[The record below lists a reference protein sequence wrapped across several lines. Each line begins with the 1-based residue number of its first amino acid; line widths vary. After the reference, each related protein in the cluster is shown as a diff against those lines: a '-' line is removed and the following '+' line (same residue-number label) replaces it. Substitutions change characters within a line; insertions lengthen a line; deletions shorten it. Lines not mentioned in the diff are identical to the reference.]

1 MRHVVRGLAL
11 TCLVTLIS
19 VPLAVAQGG
28 PPLGFVNKLG
38 QDIDIRSGGRI
49 VADELSAG
57 NVILPDLATPVAG
70 VPAVPQ
76 IQLRGGNVQVN
87 DPGQDNIQIFTGFRP
102 FVHAVQSETSM
113 AAFGPNIVVTYNNST
128 GLHLIPNPFGPGV
141 VVDRVQLSGFSS
153 STDGGQTWKSGFIS
167 HLSGYK
173 SNRLSWLEAAWVS
186 FCELLPSNTCKMGI
200 FSKAVSPAT
209 CKKV

>member
-1 MRHVVRGLAL
+1 MRHILLGLAL
-11 TCLVTLIS
+11 TCLAALVS
-19 VPLAVAQGG
+19 VPPALAQEGT
-28 PPLGFVNKLG
+28 PLGFVSKLG

-49 VADELSAG
+49 LADELSAG

-87 DPGQDNIQIFTGFRP
+87 DPAQDYIQIFTGFRP

-113 AAFGPNIVVTYNNST
+113 AASGRNIVVTYNNST
-128 GLHLIPNPFGPGV
+128 GFHLIPNPSGPGL

-153 STDGGQTWKSGFIS
+153 STDGAARPGRAGSS
-167 HLSGYK
+167 
-173 SNRLSWLEAAWVS
+173 RLPRVRPTLTAIHPSASIGTVS
-186 FCELLPSNTCKMGI
+186 FTLPTSPPILLTARSR
-200 FSKAVSPAT
+200 
-209 CKKV
+209 